1 MKTRTLLLSLIAYTT
16 AFFAHA
22 AAPVV
27 NLNSVPV
34 QRPGTKLVDINYTLT
49 LDAGQTAFVE
59 MWFSPDGGLNFPVR
73 CVDVSGDIDANV
85 TAGSKTATWNAE
97 SDWNHQITN
106 QGRIRVIATYG
117 DQPSGYNGSGSGG
130 NTGGSG
136 SGHAD
141 PSMKTVFMDVLWI
154 WDYDELQL

>member
-59 MWFSPDGGLNFPVR
+59 MQNLTGIIRS
-73 CVDVSGDIDANV
+73 
-85 TAGSKTATWNAE
+85 
-97 SDWNHQITN
+97 QIKEKF
-106 QGRIRVIATYG
+106 G
-117 DQPSGYNGSGSGG
+117 
-130 NTGGSG
+130 
-136 SGHAD
+136 
-141 PSMKTVFMDVLWI
+141 
-154 WDYDELQL
+154 